1 MSKEFKL
8 PHDHNN
14 ALNGQRIFETLPD
27 LASIEIVADAMK
39 QLGDPTRL
47 RIFWLLCHT
56 EECVVNIA
64 SIIEM
69 TNPASSSS
77 PSPQDS
83 RSMLA
88 PRAKKCTIRPPIP
101 ASFRLRRSM
110 EEIMRINASITNG
123 GGDLSILNCVR

>member
-69 TNPASSSS
+69 TSPAVSHHLRLLKTAGLIV
-77 PSPQDS
+77 S
-83 RSMLA
+83 RREGKEMYYKAADTDVVSVLH
-88 PRAKKCTIRPPIP
+88 
-101 ASFRLRRSM
+101 RSM
-110 EEIMRINASITNG
+110 EEIMRIK
-123 GGDLSILNCVR
+123 CPQ